1 MYPYTCITIRDKICY
16 LLRPLYKT
24 VIAGVKVFFVT
35 HIEGFALVFQPV
47 KIKVINRAVFTF
59 VFIYYRKCRA
69 GNRIANAQLFA
80 KRFDKR
86 GFPCAHVAIKKEYA
100 GIAGKV

>member
-1 MYPYTCITIRDKICY
+1 MYPYAGVAIRNKVCY
-16 LLRPLYKT
+16 FFRPLYKT
-24 VIAGVKVFFVT
+24 VIARVKVFFIA
-35 HIEGFALVFQPV
+35 HIQGFALVFQPV
-47 KIKVINRAVFTF
+47 KIKVINRAVLTF

-80 KRFDKR
+80 KRFDER